1 MGRPPGSQNKLTAER
16 DRSAQKLAADYGDPL
31 EDLFQKRAHWQTIY
45 DTEMA
50 KPSRRRNPKKIEK
63 AEEMILRYNIEALPY
78 VRPKYQAITT
88 KDETPRLTVIRAPEV
103 ISDTKQWLET
113 YAAKR
118 LDAEPVLNPAVDG
131 RDENPCDS

>member
-103 ISDTKQWLET
+103 ISDTKAWLEK
-113 YAAKR
+113 YKPKQIA
-118 LDAEPVLNPAVDG
+118 AEPVSNPAVDG

>member
-45 DTEMA
+45 DEQMA
-50 KPSRRRNPKKIEK
+50 KPSRRRNPKKL
-63 AEEMILRYNIEALPY
+63 AEAEDKIRIYNVDMLPY
-78 VRPKYQAITT
+78 VRPKYQSIVT
-88 KDETPRLTVIRAPEV
+88 KDETPRNYVVRLPDKIKDTQEWLAKYAP
-103 ISDTKQWLET
+103 KQ
-113 YAAKR
+113 
-118 LDAEPVLNPAVDG
+118 LDAEPVSNPAVDG

>member
-88 KDETPRLTVIRAPEV
+88 KDETPRYAVVRLPEV
-103 ISDTKQWLET
+103 IHDTDKWLEK
-113 YAAKR
+113 YKPKQIA
-118 LDAEPVLNPAVDG
+118 AEPVSNPAVDG